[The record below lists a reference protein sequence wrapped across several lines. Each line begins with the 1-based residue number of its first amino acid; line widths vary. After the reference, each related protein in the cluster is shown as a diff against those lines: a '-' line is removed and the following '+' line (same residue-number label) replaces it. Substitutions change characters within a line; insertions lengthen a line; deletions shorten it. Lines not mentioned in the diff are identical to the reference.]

1 MSVCLDDYHQ
11 YSKCTTYV
19 FCTVFFW
26 QEEEQ
31 MRREVLWLSKFI
43 WMTTNYNDH
52 PSRTVLLLLDH
63 MNMSKSTGRTTY
75 LNKISK
81 KEKKTQPVEHTQK
94 LKSMEEDSRTTMLS
108 AIHKP
113 PWLLPTRF
121 YSFPFHPLIQK
132 KKCCFHLLI
141 QIKEMTQDTASVY
154 FFLAHVDF

>member
-1 MSVCLDDYHQ
+1 
-11 YSKCTTYV
+11 
-19 FCTVFFW
+19 
-26 QEEEQ
+26 
-31 MRREVLWLSKFI
+31 
-43 WMTTNYNDH
+43 
-52 PSRTVLLLLDH
+52 